1 MRRSRFRPGDGA
13 VRDKPLVDQDNEV
26 DEQPGD
32 PSDVPPGDISD
43 PAVDSTATAVDGPEI
58 EVVENRISE
67 LQRDLTS
74 ERDKLLRLAAEFD
87 NYRKRIMRERLEAE
101 ARGKAE
107 LVKDLLEPMDD
118 IARFAH
124 VDPEVT
130 DSATIV
136 EGVAMV
142 ERKLDKTLRAAGLEL
157 VNPIGQPFD
166 PAKHEAVATEPA
178 ESPDEEGTVGKVYQ
192 VGYTFKGQLLRP
204 ARVVVRQHA
213 VTD

>member
-1 MRRSRFRPGDGA
+1 MKRGRFRAGDGA
-13 VRDKPLVDQDNEV
+13 VEDETLLDQENEAA
-26 DEQPGD
+26 EEPGD
-32 PSDVPPGDISD
+32 PSDAADGSTSTG
-43 PAVDSTATAVDGPEI
+43 VDEPEI

-87 NYRKRIMRERLEAE
+87 NYRKRMMRERLEAE
-101 ARGKAE
+101 SRGKAE
-107 LVKDLLEPMDD
+107 LVKEILEPMDD

-124 VDPEVT
+124 VDPDVT

-142 ERKLDKTLRAAGLEL
+142 ERKLEKTLRAAGLEL
-157 VNPIGQPFD
+157 VNPVGEPFD
-166 PAKHEAVATEPA
+166 PAKHEAVGTEPA
-178 ESPDEEGTVGKVYQ
+178 ESPDQEGTVGKVYQ
-192 VGYTFKGQLLRP
+192 VGYTFRGQLLRP

-213 VTD
+213 GTD